1 MQKPI
6 LNTFLLIAL
15 LMITACQG
23 EDPETL
29 QQEREGSEP
38 LMVKDSDPIEK
49 EDKTIQQ
56 AAEHLAKLAT
66 EVPNVHDATAIVLG
80 PYVVVGIDVDK
91 ELDRSRVGTI
101 KYSVGESLKHD
112 PFGKRAVVVADADGA
127 ERIRQLR
134 NKLQEGHPIQAVTEE
149 LSAIVGRY
157 MPEMPIDD
165 DRAEEPDQNKES
177 VPEQEEQ
184 KLDEIEE
191 EQSNEHLNRKK
202 NS

>member
-1 MQKPI
+1 MKKHMLNALI
-6 LNTFLLIAL
+6 LTAL
-15 LMITACQG
+15 FALTACQND
-23 EDPETL
+23 DPETL
-29 QQEREGSEP
+29 QQERDGTEP

-49 EDKTIQQ
+49 EDRSNQEIAQ
-56 AAEHLAKLAT
+56 HLAKLAT

-112 PFGKRAVVVADADGA
+112 PYGKQAVVVADADGV
-127 ERIRQLR
+127 ERIRQLN
-134 NKLQEGHPIQAVTEE
+134 NKLQEGHPIQAISEE

-165 DRAEEPDQNKES
+165 DRPEEPDPNKES
-177 VPEQEEQ
+177 VPEREEQ

-191 EQSNEHLNRKK
+191 EQSNEHLNKD
-202 NS
+202 NN

>member
-1 MQKPI
+1 MKKHMLNALI
-6 LNTFLLIAL
+6 LTAL
-15 LMITACQG
+15 FALTACQND
-23 EDPETL
+23 DPETL
-29 QQEREGSEP
+29 QQERDGTEP

-49 EDKTIQQ
+49 EDRSNQEIAQ
-56 AAEHLAKLAT
+56 HLAKLAT

-112 PFGKRAVVVADADGA
+112 PYGKQAVVVADADGV
-127 ERIRQLR
+127 ERIRQLN
-134 NKLQEGHPIQAVTEE
+134 NKLQEGHPIQAISEE

-165 DRAEEPDQNKES
+165 DRPEEPDPNKES
-177 VPEQEEQ
+177 VPEREEQ

-191 EQSNEHLNRKK
+191 EQSNEHLNKE
-202 NS
+202 NN

>member
-1 MQKPI
+1 MKKHMLNALI
-6 LNTFLLIAL
+6 LTAL
-15 LMITACQG
+15 FALTACQND
-23 EDPETL
+23 DPETL
-29 QQEREGSEP
+29 QQERDGTEP

-49 EDKTIQQ
+49 EDRSNQEIAQ
-56 AAEHLAKLAT
+56 HLAKLAT

-112 PFGKRAVVVADADGA
+112 PYGKQAVVVADADGV
-127 ERIRQLR
+127 ERIRQLN
-134 NKLQEGHPIQAVTEE
+134 NKLQEGHPVQAISEE

-165 DRAEEPDQNKES
+165 DRPEEPDPNKES
-177 VPEQEEQ
+177 VPEKEEQ

-191 EQSNEHLNRKK
+191 EQSNEHLNKE
-202 NS
+202 NN